1 MPWVGKE
8 DDGQDLGWGIS
19 PRFCLVCVGDMCLGG
34 CLCENDIFYPIAFG
48 TFVEL
53 LDECSAL
60 QRELAAQYCRR

>member
-34 CLCENDIFYPIAFG
+34 GLCENDIFYPIAFG

-53 LDECSAL
+53 PDERGAL
-60 QRELAAQYCRR
+60 QRELAAPYCRR